1 MRIIS
6 YFIVL
11 FCLLMSSVNAIAY
24 TAGGVT
30 LPDKMEVSGK
40 TLLLNGAGVRTKFVL
55 TLYAGGLYLKAK
67 NANANKIVQSNEVMA
82 IRLKIISRFI
92 TSEKMITATREGFH
106 NATSGKMAA
115 LHPQINQFMSAFKQK
130 IVKGDEFDFVYTP
143 TTGTQVIK
151 NSKVLTTIK
160 SLPFKKALFGI
171 WLSNRP
177 AQQSLKKEM
186 LGEKTSN
193 VLFD

>member
-11 FCLLMSSVNAIAY
+11 FCLLASSGSVIAY
-24 TAGGVT
+24 TAGGVN
-30 LPDKMEVSGK
+30 LPDKMQVAGT

-67 NANANKIVQSNEVMA
+67 TADGNKIIQANEVMA
-82 IRLKIISRFI
+82 IRLKTISGFI
-92 TSEKMITATREGFH
+92 TAEKMATAIKEGFH
-106 NATSGKMAA
+106 NSTGGKSSA
-115 LHPQINQFMSAFKQK
+115 LQPQINQFMAAFKQK
-130 IVKGDEFDFVYTP
+130 IVKGDEFDFIYTP
-143 TTGTQVIK
+143 ATGTQVIK
-151 NSKVLTTIK
+151 NRKVLTTIK
-160 SLPFKKALFGI
+160 SFPFKKALFGI

-186 LGEKTSN
+186 LGAKISN

>member
-6 YFIVL
+6 HFIVL
-11 FCLLMSSVNAIAY
+11 FCLFISAGSAIAY

-30 LPDKMEVSGK
+30 LPDKMEVAGK
-40 TLLLNGAGVRTKFVL
+40 ALLLNGAGVRTKFVL
-55 TLYAGGLYLKAK
+55 TLYASGLYLKAK
-67 NANANKIVQSNEVMA
+67 NADANKVLQANEAMV

-92 TSEKMITATREGFH
+92 TSEKMIAVAQKGFH
-106 NATSGKMAA
+106 NSAGGNMAA
-115 LHPQINQFMSAFKQK
+115 LQPQIQQFMSAFKQK
-130 IVKGDEFDFVYTP
+130 IIKGDEFDFIYTP
-143 TTGTQVIK
+143 ATGTQIIK
-151 NSKVLTTIK
+151 NGKVLAIIK

-177 AQQSLKKEM
+177 AQQSLKNEM
-186 LGEKTSN
+186 LGVKTSN

>member
-6 YFIVL
+6 HFIIL
-11 FCLLMSSVNAIAY
+11 FCLFISSGSAIAY

-30 LPDKMEVSGK
+30 LPDKMQVAGK

-67 NANANKIVQSNEVMA
+67 NADGNKVVQANEAMA
-82 IRLKIISRFI
+82 IRLKIISGFI
-92 TSEKMITATREGFH
+92 TSEKMIAATQKGFH
-106 NATSGKMAA
+106 NSAGGNMAT
-115 LHPQINQFMSAFKQK
+115 LHPQIQQFMSAFKQK

-143 TTGTQVIK
+143 ATGTQIIK
-151 NSKVLTTIK
+151 NRKVLTTIK

-186 LGEKTSN
+186 LGAKTSN